1 VTDLPPLTGPRLSDE
16 AAADQRALDRVLDA
30 IEPLDARAM
39 AEAAARLDR
48 LTKPP
53 GSLGQLETLVIE
65 LAGITGRADAAVE
78 RGVVV
83 IAAADHGV
91 VRQGVSAYPSD
102 VTAQM
107 VANFVAGGAAINVLG
122 AWAGVRVVVV
132 DVGVAS
138 PIPVVG
144 ADPRR
149 GGRLIRARIRDG
161 TADMTAGPAMTRA
174 EALRA
179 VATGIDLAGS
189 LWADGLDLLAVG
201 EMGIGNT
208 TAASA
213 ICAVL
218 TDQPPALVTGRGTG
232 IDDATHQRKIAAVE
246 RALEINRPDR
256 RDPIGV
262 LAAVG
267 GLEIALLVGV
277 IVGAAEARIPVVLD
291 GFISGSAALVAAALQ
306 PAVAPRL
313 IAAHRSSEP
322 GHAVILDHLERRP
335 LLDLD
340 LRLGEGTGAALAI
353 GLIAAAIHVRDGM
366 ATFESAA
373 ISGPTAGDGPGR
385 TEGPVET
392 DRPGPA

>member
-1 VTDLPPLTGPRLSDE
+1 MPTTPQ
-16 AAADQRALDRVLDA
+16 AADDQLGLDRVLA
-30 IEPLDARAM
+30 GIGPLDAGAM
-39 AEAAARLDR
+39 ATAAARLDR

-65 LAGITGRADAAVE
+65 LAGITGRADASVGQ
-78 RGVVV
+78 GVMVV
-83 IAAADHGV
+83 AAGDHGV
-91 VRQGVSAYPSD
+91 TRQGVSAYPSD

-122 AWAGVRVVVV
+122 AWAGLRLVVV

-138 PIPVVG
+138 PIRMLG
-144 ADPRR
+144 ADPVR
-149 GGRLIRARIRDG
+149 GGRLVQARIRDG
-161 TADMTAGPAMTRA
+161 TADMTIGPAMTRA

-179 VATGIDLAGS
+179 VAVGIDLADELSASGV
-189 LWADGLDLLAVG
+189 DLVGIG

-218 TDQPPALVTGRGTG
+218 TGRPVAEVTGRGTG
-232 IDDATHQRKIAAVE
+232 IDDATHRQKIAAIE
-246 RALEINRPDR
+246 RALQVNGPDR
-256 RDPIGV
+256 RDPVGV

-277 IVGAAEARIPVVLD
+277 MLGAAAARIPVVLD
-291 GFISGSAALVAAALQ
+291 GFITGAAALVAVALQ
-306 PAVAPRL
+306 PAVARRV
-313 IAAHRSSEP
+313 IAAHRSIEP
-322 GHAVILDHLERRP
+322 GHAVILETLGRRP

-340 LRLGEGTGAALAI
+340 LRLGEGTGAALAM
-353 GLIAAAIHVRDGM
+353 GLIAAAVRVRDEM

-373 ISGPTAGDGPGR
+373 ISGRTDAEAVGDR
-385 TEGPVET
+385 DTS
-392 DRPGPA
+392 